1 MAASAGGKAALTLWV
16 DIDPADDS
24 AFEHWHSR
32 EHVQERLACPG
43 WLRGNRFKGVDKP
56 ERYFLF
62 YDAETAQA
70 FESDAYYARL
80 RNPSEMSRA
89 IFPKFRDTW
98 RTVCTV
104 EQRWGDGIGAAAL
117 TLRMKAGNTA
127 PFDKLA
133 ALETVRVDLLAGQA
147 NVGQAHTAEKDLRP
161 TPDRQIERALVA
173 FFWSVEAAQAA
184 RARHA
189 PQGEVFVLRHTVSKG
204 DLP

>member
-1 MAASAGGKAALTLWV
+1 MTVHSQAVLAIWV
-16 DIDPADDS
+16 DIDPADDC

-32 EHVQERLACPG
+32 EHVQERVACPG
-43 WLRGNRFKGVDKP
+43 WLRGSRFKGVEKP
-56 ERYFLF
+56 GRYLLF

-70 FESDAYYARL
+70 FESDTYYTRL
-80 RNPSEMSRA
+80 RNPSAMSRA

-147 NVGQAHTAEKDLRP
+147 NVGQAHTTEKDLRP
-161 TPDRQIERALVA
+161 RRTARSNGR
-173 FFWSVEAAQAA
+173 WSPSSGRSRPPKRRGRGSAA
-184 RARHA
+184 RR
-189 PQGEVFVLRHTVSKG
+189 GLRPSPHRVEG
-204 DLP
+204 

>member
-1 MAASAGGKAALTLWV
+1 MQS
-16 DIDPADDS
+16 
-24 AFEHWHSR
+24 
-32 EHVQERLACPG
+32 
-43 WLRGNRFKGVDKP
+43 
-56 ERYFLF
+56 
-62 YDAETAQA
+62 

-80 RNPSEMSRA
+80 RNPSGMSRA
-89 IFPKFRDTW
+89 ILPKFRDTW

-104 EQRWGDGIGAAAL
+104 EQRWGDGIGAAVL

-184 RARHA
+184 RTRHA